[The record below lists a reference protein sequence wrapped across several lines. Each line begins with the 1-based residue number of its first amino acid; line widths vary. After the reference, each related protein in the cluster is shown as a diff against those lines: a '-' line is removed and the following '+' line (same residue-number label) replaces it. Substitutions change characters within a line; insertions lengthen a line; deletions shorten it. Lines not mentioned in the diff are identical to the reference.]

1 MLKKTVK
8 YIDFDGNEREED
20 HYFHLNKV
28 ELTEME
34 VENEGG
40 MTYKLQQIIQE
51 LDRKKMVEMFKDII
65 LRSYGEKSPDG
76 KHFIKSKEI
85 TDRFACTEAFVE
97 VYMEVTASA
106 ENAAAFV
113 NGIIPPLPKE

>member
-20 HYFHLNKV
+20 HYFYLNKV

-113 NGIIPPLPKE
+113 NGILPPLPKE

>member
-1 MLKKTVK
+1 MSLGTGDLK
-8 YIDFDGNEREED
+8 
-20 HYFHLNKV
+20 
-28 ELTEME
+28 
-34 VENEGG
+34 
-40 MTYKLQQIIQE
+40 QIIQE

-97 VYMEVTASA
+97 VYMEVTESA

>member
-20 HYFHLNKV
+20 HYFNLNKV

-97 VYMEVTASA
+97 VYMEVTENA

>member
-20 HYFHLNKV
+20 HYFYLNKV

-51 LDRKKMVEMFKDII
+51 PDRKKMVEMFKDII

-113 NGIIPPLPKE
+113 NGILPPLPKE